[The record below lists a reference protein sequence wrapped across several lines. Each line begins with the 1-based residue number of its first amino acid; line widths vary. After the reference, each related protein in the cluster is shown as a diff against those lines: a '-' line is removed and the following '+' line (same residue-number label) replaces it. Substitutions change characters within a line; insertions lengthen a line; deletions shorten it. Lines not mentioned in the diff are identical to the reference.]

1 MQKKLITTFFKLII
15 FIPVLIIIKDSSFI
29 NFAKSEVS
37 QYSKKT
43 LQIFG
48 RYDFQYEKWR
58 EYTQK
63 YRQSED
69 LEDLYMSCEYARRAN
84 KILIN
89 NYSHL
94 TRETPGV
101 RWPEYRAMWKEVVM
115 ICDKNDY

>member
-1 MQKKLITTFFKLII
+1 MQKKIITIFFKLIV
-15 FIPVLIIIKDSSFI
+15 FIPILIIIKDSSFI
-29 NFAKSEVS
+29 NFAKSEDS

-48 RYDFQYEKWR
+48 RYDFQSEKWS
-58 EYTQK
+58 EYTEK
-63 YRQSED
+63 YRQSGD

-94 TRETPGV
+94 TREAAGV
-101 RWPEYRAMWKEVVM
+101 RWPEYRAILKEYVM
-115 ICDKNDY
+115 LCDKNDY